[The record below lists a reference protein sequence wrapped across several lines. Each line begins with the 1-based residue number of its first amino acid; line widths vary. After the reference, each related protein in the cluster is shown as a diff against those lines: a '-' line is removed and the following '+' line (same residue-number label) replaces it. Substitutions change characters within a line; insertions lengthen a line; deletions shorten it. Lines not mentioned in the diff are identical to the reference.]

1 MHWALSILEVLPD
14 VFAHLHQYSST
25 KTLAKVTRTCKSFHE
40 PAMDFLWADMPV
52 NEDLA
57 ITPLLGCVTRLHPI
71 IYDSGKVSMGYLR
84 R

>member
-1 MHWALSILEVLPD
+1 
-14 VFAHLHQYSST
+14 
-25 KTLAKVTRTCKSFHE
+25 
-40 PAMDFLWADMPV
+40 MDFLWADVPE

-57 ITPLLGCVTRLHPI
+57 IIPLLGCVTRLHPI